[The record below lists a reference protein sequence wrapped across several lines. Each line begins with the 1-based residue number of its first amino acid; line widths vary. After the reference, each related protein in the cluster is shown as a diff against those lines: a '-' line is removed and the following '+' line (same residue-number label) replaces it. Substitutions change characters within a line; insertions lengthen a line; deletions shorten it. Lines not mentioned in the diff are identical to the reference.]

1 MKIANLNKLGFCVY
15 SYYQAREIINILDNY
30 NIKPFIIFN
39 HHIVDK
45 LGIIWIREVYK
56 LLIKD
61 FGKKN
66 LRIVLDCKKNPALA
80 ISCIRYGFSYI
91 MFDGNN
97 ILQRKIQNIGK
108 NNKVVINP
116 NIKIFNLKD
125 IKNCNKYILRLM
137 KFHKIKK

>member
-1 MKIANLNKLGFCVY
+1 MTITNLNKLGFSVY
-15 SYYQAREIINILDNY
+15 SYYQARDIIKILSNF
-30 NIKPFIIFN
+30 NLKPYIIFN
-39 HHIVDK
+39 HNIVDK
-45 LGIIWIREVYK
+45 LGIIWIKEVYK

-66 LRIVLDCKKNPALA
+66 LKIVLDCKKNPALA

>member
-1 MKIANLNKLGFCVY
+1 
-15 SYYQAREIINILDNY
+15 
-30 NIKPFIIFN
+30 
-39 HHIVDK
+39 
-45 LGIIWIREVYK
+45 
-56 LLIKD
+56 
-61 FGKKN
+61 
-66 LRIVLDCKKNPALA
+66 
-80 ISCIRYGFSYI
+80 

>member
-1 MKIANLNKLGFCVY
+1 LKITNLNKLGFCVY
-15 SYYQAREIINILDNY
+15 SYYQARDIINILNNF

-39 HHIVDK
+39 HNIVDK
-45 LGIIWIREVYK
+45 LGIVWIKEVYK
-56 LLIKD
+56 LLTKD

-91 MFDGNN
+91 IFDGNN

-108 NNKVVINP
+108 KNKVVINP
-116 NIKIFNLKD
+116 DIKIFNLKN

-137 KFHKIKK
+137 KLQKRKK

>member
-125 IKNCNKYILRLM
+125 IKNCNKYILRL
-137 KFHKIKK
+137 IKLVSIY

>member
-1 MKIANLNKLGFCVY
+1 MKITNLNKLGFCVY

-91 MFDGNN
+91 IFDGNN